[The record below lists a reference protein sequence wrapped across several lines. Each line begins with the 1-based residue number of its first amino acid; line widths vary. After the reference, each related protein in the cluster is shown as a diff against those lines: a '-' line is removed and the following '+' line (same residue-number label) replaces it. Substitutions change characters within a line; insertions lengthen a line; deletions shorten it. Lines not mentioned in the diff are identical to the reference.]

1 MKIHQLSIDEAFGA
15 LRSGPEGLSAAEALR
30 RLEEYGPNRV
40 ERAAQEPAIWRLLKE
55 FTQFFS
61 VILWVVAGLAFVA
74 EWSDPGQGMARHG
87 ADISAHAARH
97 KAVWG
102 KYCSLPAEIM
112 SRLFCFATSVPAM
125 PMAMKVTNGL
135 PTDSARRRA
144 RRRQGLHRHDRGNR
158 GVFGDEGRARVIDAP
173 QESVAGAGYRGEEK
187 S

>member
-102 KYCSLPAEIM
+102 KYCVS
-112 SRLFCFATSVPAM
+112 
-125 PMAMKVTNGL
+125 
-135 PTDSARRRA
+135 
-144 RRRQGLHRHDRGNR
+144 
-158 GVFGDEGRARVIDAP
+158 
-173 QESVAGAGYRGEEK
+173 
-187 S
+187 